1 MRRREVVAGVGASI
15 LTASRALAQN
25 RARIG
30 WLTVAPHPGL
40 RAFLDGMRGLGWL
53 EADTLAVEYAYA
65 EGRPER
71 LVDLANTLAHGGVQ
85 LVVASGSDAVVE
97 HALLYRLSP
106 SSPSQAAPQ

>member
-1 MRRREVVAGVGASI
+1 MRRREVVAGVGTSI
-15 LTASRALAQN
+15 LTALRALAQN

-53 EADTLAVEYAYA
+53 EADTLVVEYAYA

-71 LVDLANTLAHGGVQ
+71 LVDLANALA
-85 LVVASGSDAVVE
+85 VAGFSSLWPLDRMRSLLR
-97 HALLYRLSP
+97 ALL
-106 SSPSQAAPQ
+106 